1 MSEHKKI
8 PQKVR
13 MRLYEQ
19 YNHRCAY
26 CGCEM
31 DYKDMQVDHVK
42 SVYAYTDITKRMT
55 EEEMYSED
63 NLLPACRQCNFY
75 KSSFTLEDFRERL
88 STSLWNNLRKNF
100 NYRLLIKYGLI
111 EEKPKPIKFYFEKIR
126 DQE

>member
-55 EEEMYSED
+55 EKEMYSEA
-63 NLLPACRQCNFY
+63 NLLPSCLQAV
-75 KSSFTLEDFRERL
+75 
-88 STSLWNNLRKNF
+88 
-100 NYRLLIKYGLI
+100 
-111 EEKPKPIKFYFEKIR
+111 
-126 DQE
+126 